1 MYASAFEVERA
12 SLDFKVG
19 LMRVLAID
27 ASLRNTGVAIVDA
40 NNGKPQ
46 SVYFGT
52 IHNKSAMRPSSCL
65 VCIRDR
71 LAELIRE
78 HAPDCCA
85 LESVIYVQSYKT
97 AIILGAARGAAI
109 LAAAENGLPVF
120 EYSPRRI
127 KQSDGG
133 SRRRRQRSG
142 RVHGARA
149 AWSNRNAGCRRRRRA
164 GDRAY
169 SFAHAGN
176 SGARSSGRNANMN
189 GEIGRDAAL
198 SDRTSKVRW
207 LGRMEFA
214 RALELQEELVAKKRE
229 DASLE
234 DQLLLLEHEPVY
246 TIGRTPDRSS
256 LSATGSRPSRD
267 GELGSAHLPH
277 PLFSINRGGQATYH
291 GPGQLMGYPIID
303 LRRCGQDLHKYLRW
317 LEQLL
322 IDLLARYDIAAQRRE
337 SLTGVW
343 VENRKIA
350 SIGVG
355 VRHWITMH
363 GFALNVCGD
372 LSPFDHIVPCG
383 INNVAITSM
392 EKETKKSFT
401 VAEVATA
408 FEKIASRRISDL
420 RVAEALS
427 AVGA

>member
-1 MYASAFEVERA
+1 MN
-12 SLDFKVG
+12 
-19 LMRVLAID
+19 LARH
-27 ASLRNTGVAIVDA
+27 LN
-40 NNGKPQ
+40 
-46 SVYFGT
+46 
-52 IHNKSAMRPSSCL
+52 
-65 VCIRDR
+65 
-71 LAELIRE
+71 
-78 HAPDCCA
+78 
-85 LESVIYVQSYKT
+85 
-97 AIILGAARGAAI
+97 
-109 LAAAENGLPVF
+109 
-120 EYSPRRI
+120 
-127 KQSDGG
+127 
-133 SRRRRQRSG
+133 
-142 RVHGARA
+142 
-149 AWSNRNAGCRRRRRA
+149 
-164 GDRAY
+164 
-169 SFAHAGN
+169 
-176 SGARSSGRNANMN
+176 
-189 GEIGRDAAL
+189 
-198 SDRTSKVRW
+198 VRW

-214 RALELQEELVAKKRE
+214 RALAVQEELAAKKKE
-229 DASLE
+229 DAALE
-234 DQLLLLEHEPVY
+234 DQLVLLEHEPVY

-256 LSATGSRPSRD
+256 LSAKGRTGR

-322 IDLLARYDIAAQRRE
+322 IDLLAQYDIAAQRRE

-401 VAEVATA
+401 VACVARA
-408 FEKIASRRISDL
+408 VEKLVLDSIVTL
-420 RVAEALS
+420 RVAPETQVMNA
-427 AVGA
+427 

>member
-1 MYASAFEVERA
+1 MN
-12 SLDFKVG
+12 
-19 LMRVLAID
+19 LAD
-27 ASLRNTGVAIVDA
+27 
-40 NNGKPQ
+40 
-46 SVYFGT
+46 GT
-52 IHNKSAMRPSSCL
+52 
-65 VCIRDR
+65 
-71 LAELIRE
+71 
-78 HAPDCCA
+78 
-85 LESVIYVQSYKT
+85 T
-97 AIILGAARGAAI
+97 GAARR
-109 LAAAENGLPVF
+109 LAKTFGTT
-120 EYSPRRI
+120 
-127 KQSDGG
+127 
-133 SRRRRQRSG
+133 
-142 RVHGARA
+142 ARP
-149 AWSNRNAGCRRRRRA
+149 NL
-164 GDRAY
+164 
-169 SFAHAGN
+169 H
-176 SGARSSGRNANMN
+176 
-189 GEIGRDAAL
+189 
-198 SDRTSKVRW
+198 VRW
-207 LGRMEFA
+207 LGRTEFA
-214 RALELQEELVAKKRE
+214 QALALQEELAAKKRE

-256 LSATGSRPSRD
+256 L
-267 GELGSAHLPH
+267 LGSTHLPH
-277 PLFSINRGGQATYH
+277 PVFSINRGGQATYH

-401 VAEVATA
+401 VANIARAV
-408 FEKIASRRISDL
+408 EKLASNSIVTL
-420 RVAEALS
+420 RVAPETQVMNA
-427 AVGA
+427 